1 MLLKTMMEYTIMRIE
16 IRRVLTMVLAAVLA
30 ATFVVTA
37 NAQANPNE
45 PIRDSEIQ
53 RAPET
58 PDEDTAENTQ
68 TSTTVK
74 LPVSSTQQ
82 SEKKDEQENGEPL
95 TPEGNMT
102 LVDDVQSETEEN
114 KQFITVVTKDGN
126 YFYIII
132 DRAAEGE
139 NTVHFL
145 NQVDEEDLQ
154 ALMEEEQKE
163 ETPIVCSCTEKC
175 TVGNIKTDCQICMAQ
190 MSKCVGEEP
199 EPVVPEEPDDTEQ
212 EPEKKPNTGALLM
225 VVLLMVA
232 GGAAAFYFLILKP
245 KRKPNAPDPLEDF
258 DLEEEYYDETEDN
271 L

>member
-1 MLLKTMMEYTIMRIE
+1 MRIE
-16 IRRVLTMVLAAVLA
+16 IRRVLTMVLAVALA
-30 ATFVVTA
+30 ATFAVTA
-37 NAQANPNE
+37 NAQANPNG

-58 PDEDTAENTQ
+58 PDENTAENTQ
-68 TSTTVK
+68 TSTTIK
-74 LPVSSTQQ
+74 LPVSSAQQ
-82 SEKKDEQENGEPL
+82 PQKEEKLEEKVPL

-175 TVGNIKTDCQICMAQ
+175 TVGNIKTDCEICMAQ

-199 EPVVPEEPDDTEQ
+199 EPVMPEEPDDTEQ
-212 EPEKKPNTGALLM
+212 EPEKKPNTGALL
-225 VVLLMVA
+225 VIVLLMVG

-245 KRKPNAPDPLEDF
+245 KRKPNVSDPLEGF
-258 DLEEEYYDETEDN
+258 DLDEEYYEDDN
-271 L
+271 

>member
-58 PDEDTAENTQ
+58 PDENTAENTQ
-68 TSTTVK
+68 TSTTIK
-74 LPVSSTQQ
+74 LPVSSAQQ
-82 SEKKDEQENGEPL
+82 PQKEEKLEETVPL

-102 LVDDVQSETEEN
+102 LVDDVHSETEEN
-114 KQFITVVTKDGN
+114 KQFITVVTKDWN

-139 NTVHFL
+139 ITFHFL
-145 NQVDEEDLQ
+145 IQVD
-154 ALMEEEQKE
+154 
-163 ETPIVCSCTEKC
+163 
-175 TVGNIKTDCQICMAQ
+175 
-190 MSKCVGEEP
+190 
-199 EPVVPEEPDDTEQ
+199 
-212 EPEKKPNTGALLM
+212 
-225 VVLLMVA
+225 
-232 GGAAAFYFLILKP
+232 
-245 KRKPNAPDPLEDF
+245 
-258 DLEEEYYDETEDN
+258 
-271 L
+271 